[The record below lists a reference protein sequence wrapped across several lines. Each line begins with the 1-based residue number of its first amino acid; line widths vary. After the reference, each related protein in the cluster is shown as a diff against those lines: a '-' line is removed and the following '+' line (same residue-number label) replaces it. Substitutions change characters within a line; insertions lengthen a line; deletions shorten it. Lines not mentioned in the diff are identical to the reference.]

1 MKKLTRHLRH
11 DNNAKHSHFFNATN
25 NHNSGKN
32 YHSNTDETS
41 NANRKMESISITILS
56 SENFT
61 NVVFDSH
68 RVSEPKKDALK
79 REKAKIGFHKKKSL
93 RKLILFLSFNS
104 FSQSVAVLF
113 TSSQC
118 AFCTIFSSVLLT
130 IQRILGDADY
140 VKLARIDSDKNDLPW
155 QYTMETVPAFIIFK
169 K

>member
-68 RVSEPKKDALK
+68 RVSKPKKDNLK
-79 REKAKIGFHKKKSL
+79 RKKAKHRYSQKNRFEKLFDFSL
-93 RKLILFLSFNS
+93 LNLFLRVWLCYLRHL
-104 FSQSVAVLF
+104 SVHFVRYF
-113 TSSQC
+113 QV
-118 AFCTIFSSVLLT
+118 FC
-130 IQRILGDADY
+130 
-140 VKLARIDSDKNDLPW
+140 
-155 QYTMETVPAFIIFK
+155 
-169 K
+169 